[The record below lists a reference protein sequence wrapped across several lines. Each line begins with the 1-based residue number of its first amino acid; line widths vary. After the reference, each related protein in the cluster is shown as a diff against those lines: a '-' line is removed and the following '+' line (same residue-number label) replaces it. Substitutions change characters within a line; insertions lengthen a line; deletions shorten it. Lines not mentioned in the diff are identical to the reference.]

1 MWANIYSISEG
12 TVNRSGRKLESLLPG
27 HQYFVPN
34 KGVEIQAAHRHKL
47 YRGALNAIDRMIGDT
62 DLNTQAR
69 IRQNNIPHYK
79 KIENIKCGSVSPIQR
94 SSDYCGIFSF
104 SC

>member
-1 MWANIYSISEG
+1 MKANIYSISEG
-12 TVNRSGRKLESLLPG
+12 TVNWSGRKLDSLLPG
-27 HQYFVPN
+27 HQSFVPN
-34 KGVEIQAAHRHKL
+34 KAVEIQVAHRHKL
-47 YRGALNAIDRMIGDT
+47 YRGTLNTIDRMIGDT
-62 DLNTQAR
+62 QAR
-69 IRQNNIPHYK
+69 IHTQNNIPHYK